1 MEKYIAVTKEN
12 REFLIKTFRT
22 TKMAVWRALT
32 GTENPPSGA
41 AARRHPDDCLP
52 CDGDDARCR

>member
-22 TKMAVWRALT
+22 TKIAVWRALT
-32 GTENPPSGA
+32 FVEQIGRA
-41 AARRHPDDCLP
+41 HV
-52 CDGDDARCR
+52 

>member
-32 GTENPPSGA
+32 FVERGGDSPR
-41 AARRHPDDCLP
+41 ARKIRQL
-52 CDGDDARCR
+52 AQQR

>member
-22 TKMAVWRALT
+22 TKNGGMA
-32 GTENPPSGA
+32 GT
-41 AARRHPDDCLP
+41 DFC
-52 CDGDDARCR
+52 